1 MQVVLK
7 DAHLSKEF
15 PVLRG
20 FPQGSIL
27 GPTLILLHLD
37 DIDNC
42 LRHSSIIKYADDT
55 VIYVSGNDSDSIQ
68 KKLNA
73 DILEVHNWL
82 TDNDLSLNL
91 KKGKTES
98 MIFGTSIRV
107 KKATPL
113 NIQVKGISI
122 NQTSSYKYLGTHLDS
137 TLAMNG
143 NFNSKYKKLSS
154 RLRLLSKL
162 RPDLNVKAS
171 KMIYTN
177 IVIPV
182 FTYCGTVNLYLSRT
196 SLGKLDRIHERA
208 VGIISKTNTVKLTP
222 IMTYVKRHACQIVRT
237 SVTRQLQ
244 APMTNYFELLSH
256 SKSTRNNKLS
266 IALPRFRAKAAR
278 NEFYYQG
285 AMIYNF
291 TSQ

>member
-1 MQVVLK
+1 M
-7 DAHLSKEF
+7 F
-15 PVLRG
+15 
-20 FPQGSIL
+20 
-27 GPTLILLHLD
+27 LLHLD

-122 NQTSSYKYLGTHLDS
+122 NQTSSYKYLETHLDS

-237 SVTRQLQ
+237 SITRQLP

-256 SKSTRNNKLS
+256 SKSTRNN
-266 IALPRFRAKAAR
+266 
-278 NEFYYQG
+278 N
-285 AMIYNF
+285 
-291 TSQ
+291 SQ